1 MMSCIFGP
9 VGPKIP
15 IEERTVDL
23 FRGQFIILDCPNCG
37 YGADVELMSA
47 HLQREIF
54 CPCCKI
60 TIKMIDPDASA
71 YAAQKDIDG
80 AIDDLQREFTKIGKS
95 ITFKL

>member
-1 MMSCIFGP
+1 MMSYIVGP

-47 HLQREIF
+47 RLQREIF

-71 YAAQKDIDG
+71 YAAQKDIYA
-80 AIDDLQREFTKIGKS
+80 AIDDLQREFKKISKS

>member
-1 MMSCIFGP
+1 MMSYIVGP

-47 HLQREIF
+47 RLQREIF

-71 YAAQKDIDG
+71 YAAQKDIDA
-80 AIDDLQREFTKIGKS
+80 AIDDLQREFKKISES